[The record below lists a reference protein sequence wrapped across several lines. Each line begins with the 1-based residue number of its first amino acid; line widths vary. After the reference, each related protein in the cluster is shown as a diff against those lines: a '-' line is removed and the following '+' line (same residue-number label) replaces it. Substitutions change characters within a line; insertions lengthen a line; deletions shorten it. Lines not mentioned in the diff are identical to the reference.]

1 MKIPKLTQ
9 QAMVVAFAA
18 CIPVLTSLYKV
29 RMLDAVVL
37 ILSGVMAVY
46 NVNCLSRGK
55 CNAWA
60 TLVAISFFVTTMFQ
74 LRNQEGAEPSTDNQE
89 GAIPPAADNQEPKAP
104 ATWPEYKNRY
114 YTSDGES
121 RLPNKAQLIDA
132 RSKYG
137 GTNNNLDIK
146 QSIDLVISFVDM
158 FKESGL
164 GEGTVLAPGTT
175 GTTIYESILNFD
187 VDENGDGPITK
198 LAKAVAEILA
208 NVQNRRTNIFDIARN
223 LAVDVVTA
231 IDIMCKLFGEDVFL
245 IIIDNVLSITHWAAF
260 ITDMI
265 GILGDLIQNNFDCA
279 KETVDDAT
287 YKFNVARCTDPK
299 ELTDEEYKEFKC
311 VCLDPTKTQ
320 WDRIKE
326 GCDEPITKEPNETE
340 ETE

>member
-1 MKIPKLTQ
+1 
-9 QAMVVAFAA
+9 
-18 CIPVLTSLYKV
+18 
-29 RMLDAVVL
+29 
-37 ILSGVMAVY
+37 
-46 NVNCLSRGK
+46 
-55 CNAWA
+55 
-60 TLVAISFFVTTMFQ
+60 VAISFFVTTMFQ

-245 IIIDNVLSITHWAAF
+245 IIIDNGLYNRYDRDF
-260 ITDMI
+260 RR
-265 GILGDLIQNNFDCA
+265 
-279 KETVDDAT
+279 
-287 YKFNVARCTDPK
+287 FNSK
-299 ELTDEEYKEFKC
+299 
-311 VCLDPTKTQ
+311 
-320 WDRIKE
+320 
-326 GCDEPITKEPNETE
+326 
-340 ETE
+340 